1 MSDQLDRLVDMFT
14 LGGPIVA
21 ILLALAVFALAIVL
35 LKCWQFAIVRISSR
49 KAVDRALALWAGGQQ
64 SQAIDSLPD
73 KRQPLARVVKIAMR
87 GQLMGLEEPLVREE
101 TLRVGNADIATL
113 HHYLRPLELIGII
126 CPLLGLLG
134 TVIGMI
140 DAFQSME
147 NAGAQ
152 VDPAVLSG
160 GIWQAL
166 LTTAVGLTVAIP
178 VTVAHS
184 WLERKVERLGH
195 EMEDATTQ
203 VFTWRM
209 RPGSENAHAASAG
222 KNPVV
227 PGTALDGD

>member
-1 MSDQLDRLVDMFT
+1 MFA

-21 ILLALAVFALAIVL
+21 ILLVLAVFALAIVI
-35 LKCWQFAIVRISSR
+35 LKYWQFSMFRINHR
-49 KAVDRALALWAGGQQ
+49 KAVDESLRLWTRGQRE
-64 SQAIDSLPD
+64 QAINALPG

-87 GQLMGLEEPLVREE
+87 GQLAGLDEDLVREE
-101 TLRVGNADIATL
+101 TLRVGNADMATL
-113 HHYLRPLELIGII
+113 HHYLRPLELIGVI

-147 NAGAQ
+147 SAGAQ

-178 VTVAHS
+178 VTIAHS
-184 WLERKVERLGH
+184 GLERKVERLGH
-195 EMEDATTQ
+195 AMEDATTQ

-209 RPGSENAHAASAG
+209 RPESPETATPTTAGAAL
-222 KNPVV
+222 
-227 PGTALDGD
+227 TQLDAD

>member
-1 MSDQLDRLVDMFT
+1 MNDHFDRLVQLFDS
-14 LGGPIVA
+14 GGPIVV
-21 ILLALAVFALAIVL
+21 ILLVMAVFALAIVI
-35 LKCWQFAIVRISSR
+35 LKYWQFSSVRINSR
-49 KAVDRALALWAGGQQ
+49 KAVDESLNLWAKGRQEE
-64 SQAIDSLPD
+64 AIDALPG
-73 KRQPLARVVKIAMR
+73 KQQPLAHVVRIAMR
-87 GQLMGLEEPLVREE
+87 GQLMGLDENLVREE

-147 NAGAQ
+147 SAGAQ

-184 WLERKVERLGH
+184 WLERKVERLGQA
-195 EMEDATTQ
+195 MEDATTQ

-209 RPGSENAHAASAG
+209 RPESIRATTPTAKVVGASLTQLHA
-222 KNPVV
+222 
-227 PGTALDGD
+227 D

>member
-1 MSDQLDRLVDMFT
+1 MSDQLDRLVQMFT

-21 ILLALAVFALAIVL
+21 ILLALAVFALAIVI
-35 LKCWQFAIVRISSR
+35 LKWWQFSTVRLNNR
-49 KAVDRALALWAGGQQ
+49 KPVDQALRLWARGDQQKAVET
-64 SQAIDSLPD
+64 LPD
-73 KRQPLARVVKIAMR
+73 KRQPLARVVRIAMR
-87 GQLMGLEEPLVREE
+87 GQMMGLDENLVREE
-101 TLRVGNADIATL
+101 TLRVGNADMATL
-113 HHYLRPLELIGII
+113 HHYLRPLELIGVI

-147 NAGAQ
+147 NAGSQ

-195 EMEDATTQ
+195 AMEDATTQ

-209 RPGSENAHAASAG
+209 RPENTEPAS
-222 KNPVV
+222 PE
-227 PGTALDGD
+227 TANALLTQLDAD

>member
-1 MSDQLDRLVDMFT
+1 MSDQLDRLVQMFA

-21 ILLALAVFALAIVL
+21 ILLAMAVFALAIVI
-35 LKCWQFAIVRISSR
+35 LKYWQFSSVRINSR
-49 KAVDRALALWAGGQQ
+49 KAVDESLSLWAKGQKK
-64 SQAIDSLPD
+64 QAFDALPG
-73 KRQPLARVVKIAMR
+73 KQQPLAHVVKIAMR
-87 GQLMGLEEPLVREE
+87 GQLIGLDESLVREE
-101 TLRVGNADIATL
+101 TLRVGNADMATL
-113 HHYLRPLELIGII
+113 HYYLRPLELIGII

-147 NAGAQ
+147 SAGAQ

-166 LTTAVGLTVAIP
+166 LTTAVGLAVAIP

-184 WLERKVERLGH
+184 WLERKVERLGQA
-195 EMEDATTQ
+195 MEDATTQ

-209 RPGSENAHAASAG
+209 RPESAQAAMPTTDGESL
-222 KNPVV
+222 
-227 PGTALDGD
+227 TQLDAY